1 VRSTPDSRLEASRIV
16 RSAVGIAT
24 MVLLLVAFIVGEN
37 AGLFAA
43 AVGCGAVWWA
53 WDLLTAYVV
62 RPLGCWMS
70 QMILGGGLGIDDAG
84 SRPKLDDLI
93 RLLESHLAH
102 STSRQVDINAA
113 LRLAEIYRTVK
124 KDPDRAQAVLEIVRA
139 RYPGA
144 PELARHERASRQ
156 DVDARGTDAAV

>member
-1 VRSTPDSRLEASRIV
+1 MRATPDSRLEASRIV
-16 RSAVGIAT
+16 RAAVGLAT
-24 MVLLLVAFIVGEN
+24 VVLFVAAVVVEQDT
-37 AGLFAA
+37 GLFAA
-43 AVGCGAVWWA
+43 AAGCGAVWWG
-53 WDLLTAYVV
+53 WDLLTNYVV
-62 RPLGCWMS
+62 RPLGDWMT
-70 QMILGGGLGIDDAG
+70 QTLLGGGLGIDDDE

-124 KDPDRAQAVLEIVRA
+124 KDPERAEAVLEIVRA

-144 PELARHERASRQ
+144 PELVRHERASQ
-156 DVDARGTDAAV
+156 VGGKAVGR